1 MTKGGHWI
9 GVDLGGTWV
18 RVVLSDGKGNF
29 VEKANEKVDKSSSE
43 AISSQIVRLTRF
55 LCEKHG
61 FAVNAIRGVGIVSAG
76 PLMQEKGVLI
86 KPTNLPFDL
95 VPLTKPITE
104 ELGVP
109 SCLIN
114 DCAGAALGERTFGAA
129 KGLDNFVYVTISTGI
144 GGGAIVNGTL
154 LLGKDGNGH
163 EVGHLV
169 IDYEGRLICG
179 CGKRGHWEAYCSG
192 RNIPNFVRMRLG
204 DVPAIAIEGSLLFKR
219 VEGFLSR
226 LAAADLFAAAKQGD
240 SLSLKLVN
248 EIGVLNAI
256 GFANVINAYDPSL
269 ITVGGTVTLKNK
281 KMVLSPIKK
290 YVKDYAVNRVPK
302 ITVTPLADEA
312 GLYGAVAAALK
323 YLS

>member
-1 MTKGGHWI
+1 
-9 GVDLGGTWV
+9 
-18 RVVLSDGKGNF
+18 
-29 VEKANEKVDKSSSE
+29 
-43 AISSQIVRLTRF
+43 
-55 LCEKHG
+55 
-61 FAVNAIRGVGIVSAG
+61 
-76 PLMQEKGVLI
+76 MQEKGVLI

-95 VPLTKPITE
+95 VPLTKPVSE
-104 ELGVP
+104 KLGVP

-114 DCAGAALGERTFGAA
+114 DCAGAALGEKTFGAA
-129 KGLDNFVYVTISTGI
+129 KELDNYVYITIGTGI

-163 EVGHLV
+163 EVGHFV
-169 IDYEGRLICG
+169 IDYEGRLTCS

-192 RNIPNFVRMRLG
+192 RNIPNFVRMRIK
-204 DVPAIAIEGSLLFKR
+204 DVPQKEARESSLLER
-219 VEGFLSR
+219 LGGDLSK
-226 LAAADLFAAAKQGD
+226 LTAADLFAAAKEVD
-240 SLSLKLVN
+240 SLSLRLVN